1 MLNNCENDWPFVLT
15 FLNNLIPFFNKALE
29 GWYYWPYV
37 IPNDVMIHIFFPM
50 LVIIYHKN
58 KVIFWILNLIL
69 LLFGFG
75 INAYITLKHSL
86 RVGVLT
92 FENHF
97 LFAYLLNKP
106 YTKFPA
112 VVLGASMGV
121 FYLNWWKYQKS
132 DVRTRSEKFII
143 LNCIHK
149 SKCLWILLY
158 IYSIITMI
166 AVVALP
172 FFANLNGYAWAMVS
186 NAIFFAVSRFFYI
199 TSIMAIII
207 AILIGRGKILK
218 SLLSIYFFTPLSKL
232 TFVVYLIFPLI
243 IGAGYFDTS
252 GDISASF
259 TKAIMSMI
267 SNTILCYLFAFFLYL
282 IWQKP
287 IANLWNL
294 IYFYWIKDNKS
305 KGLKEMNSGKKD
317 E

>member
-1 MLNNCENDWPFVLT
+1 
-15 FLNNLIPFFNKALE
+15 
-29 GWYYWPYV
+29 
-37 IPNDVMIHIFFPM
+37 
-50 LVIIYHKN
+50 
-58 KVIFWILNLIL
+58 
-69 LLFGFG
+69 
-75 INAYITLKHSL
+75 
-86 RVGVLT
+86 
-92 FENHF
+92 
-97 LFAYLLNKP
+97 
-106 YTKFPA
+106 
-112 VVLGASMGV
+112 
-121 FYLNWWKYQKS
+121 
-132 DVRTRSEKFII
+132 
-143 LNCIHK
+143 
-149 SKCLWILLY
+149 
-158 IYSIITMI
+158 MI

-282 IWQKP
+282 I
-287 IANLWNL
+287 
-294 IYFYWIKDNKS
+294 
-305 KGLKEMNSGKKD
+305 
-317 E
+317 